1 MKNWRRNI
9 LYLKNRFT
17 LVSIYAIIYIRG
29 IMGNLSV
36 RNNQVGRAVYL
47 EWRVKRFELH
57 I

>member
-1 MKNWRRNI
+1 MPK
-9 LYLKNRFT
+9 
-17 LVSIYAIIYIRG
+17 G